1 MHPFGPKIFKFSR
14 GRPPDPPSGRR
25 QPPPTPTP
33 TCHYVARNGGRA
45 AILVPLTLEK
55 VPVTKNLNK
64 NPVSV
69 CLTSNKLYWI
79 EDQLADVS
87 TQFYTSASW
96 RW

>member
-64 NPVSV
+64 NPDDSWV
-69 CLTSNKLYWI
+69 CLLYAGYI
-79 EDQLADVS
+79 VLTTLD
-87 TQFYTSASW
+87 TGIKYF
-96 RW
+96 